1 MKRKDEIMKILTIGN
16 SFAVNSCHYLP
27 EICAEGKIP
36 LTLGRANIGGCPLAS
51 HLSNAVQD
59 IRRYGNIYDGD
70 RTLREMLESE
80 DWDYVT
86 MQQASHDSWRIGTY
100 HPYFERLRDFVHEN
114 APGAEIVIHETWAY
128 RADNE
133 RLRNEFMISQR
144 QMFELLKENYLEIA
158 GMAENRD
165 GKSAMILP
173 VGEAF
178 RIMQE
183 LTGDKT
189 GELTRNPDGP
199 SHANALGELIGG
211 LIWYALL
218 GGGDYRSVS
227 FVPEGVDAKYV
238 PLAKEAVGSAIA
250 MYKAF

>member
-1 MKRKDEIMKILTIGN
+1 MKILTIGN
-16 SFAVNSCHYLP
+16 SVAVNSCHYLP
-27 EICAEGKIP
+27 EICAEGNIP

-70 RTLREMLESE
+70 KTLREMLESE

-100 HPYFERLRDFVHEN
+100 HPYFENLRDYVHKF
-114 APGAEIVIHETWAY
+114 APTADIVIHETWAY
-128 RADNE
+128 RTDNE
-133 RLRNEFMISQR
+133 RLRNEFMISQS

-199 SHANALGELIGG
+199 SHANALGEFIGG

-218 GGGDYRSVS
+218 GGGDYQSIK
-227 FVPEGVDAKYV
+227 FVPDGVDTKYI
-238 PLAKEAVGSAIA
+238 PLAKEAVKSALA
-250 MYKAF
+250 MYN

>member
-36 LTLGRANIGGCPLAS
+36 LTLGRANIGG
-51 HLSNAVQD
+51 HWSNAENDVRQ
-59 IRRYGNIYDGD
+59 YGNVYDGD
-70 RTLREMLESE
+70 KTLREMLEAE

-100 HPYFERLRDFVHEN
+100 HPYFENLRDYVHKF
-114 APGAEIVIHETWAY
+114 APTADIVIHETWAY
-128 RADNE
+128 RTDNE
-133 RLRNEFMISQR
+133 RLRNEFMISQS
-144 QMFELLKENYLEIA
+144 QMFGLLKENYLEIA

-199 SHANALGELIGG
+199 SHANALGEFIGG

-218 GGGDYRSVS
+218 GGGDYQSIK
-227 FVPEGVDAKYV
+227 FVPEGVDAKYI
-238 PLAKEAVGSAIA
+238 PLAKEAVKSALA
-250 MYKAF
+250 MYN

>member
-27 EICAEGKIP
+27 EICAEGNIP

-70 RTLREMLESE
+70 KTLREMLESE

-100 HPYFERLRDFVHEN
+100 HPYFENLRDYVHKF
-114 APGAEIVIHETWAY
+114 APTADIVIHETWAY
-128 RADNE
+128 RTDNE
-133 RLRNEFMISQR
+133 RLRNEFMISQS

-199 SHANALGELIGG
+199 SHANALGEFIGG

-218 GGGDYRSVS
+218 GGGDYQSIK
-227 FVPEGVDAKYV
+227 FVPDGVDTKYI
-238 PLAKEAVGSAIA
+238 PLAKEAVKSALA
-250 MYKAF
+250 MYN

>member
-1 MKRKDEIMKILTIGN
+1 MKILTIGN

-27 EICAEGKIP
+27 EICAEGNIP

-70 RTLREMLESE
+70 KTLREMLESE

-100 HPYFERLRDFVHEN
+100 HPYFENLRDYVHKF
-114 APGAEIVIHETWAY
+114 APTADIVIHETWAY
-128 RADNE
+128 RTDNE
-133 RLRNEFMISQR
+133 RLRNEFMISQS

-158 GMAENRD
+158 GMAENRG
-165 GKSAMILP
+165 GKAAMILP

-250 MYKAF
+250 LYKAF

>member
-1 MKRKDEIMKILTIGN
+1 MKILTIGN

-36 LTLGRANIGGCPLAS
+36 LTLGRANIGGCPLAR
-51 HLSNAVQD
+51 HWSNAENDVRQ
-59 IRRYGNIYDGD
+59 YGNVYDGD
-70 RTLREMLESE
+70 KTLREMLEAE

-86 MQQASHDSWRIGTY
+86 MQQASHDSWKIGTY
-100 HPYFERLRDFVHEN
+100 HPYFENLRDYVHKF
-114 APGAEIVIHETWAY
+114 APTADIVIHETWAY
-128 RADNE
+128 RTDNE
-133 RLRNEFMISQR
+133 RLRNEFMISQS

-178 RIMQE
+178 RVMQE

-199 SHANALGELIGG
+199 SHANALGEYIGA

-218 GGGDYRSVS
+218 GGGDYKSIK
-227 FVPEGVDAKYV
+227 FVPDGVDTKYI
-238 PLAKEAVGSAIA
+238 PLAKEAVKSALA
-250 MYKAF
+250 LYN

>member
-27 EICAEGKIP
+27 EICAEGNIP

-100 HPYFERLRDFVHEN
+100 HPYFENLRDYVHKF
-114 APGAEIVIHETWAY
+114 APTADIVIHETWAY
-128 RADNE
+128 RTDNE
-133 RLRNEFMISQR
+133 RLRNEFMISQS
-144 QMFELLKENYLEIA
+144 QMFGLLKENYLEIA

-183 LTGDKT
+183 LTGDAT

-199 SHANALGELIGG
+199 SHANALGEYIGA

-218 GGGDYRSVS
+218 GGGDYKSIK
-227 FVPEGVDAKYV
+227 FVPDGVDTKYI
-238 PLAKEAVGSAIA
+238 PLAKEAVKSALA
-250 MYKAF
+250 LYN

>member
-27 EICAEGKIP
+27 EICAEGNIP

-100 HPYFERLRDFVHEN
+100 HPYFENLRDYVHKF
-114 APGAEIVIHETWAY
+114 APTADIVIHETWAY
-128 RADNE
+128 RTDNE
-133 RLRNEFMISQR
+133 RLRNEFMISQS
-144 QMFELLKENYLEIA
+144 QMFGLLKENYLEIA

-183 LTGDKT
+183 LTGDAT

-199 SHANALGELIGG
+199 SHANALGEYIGA

-218 GGGDYRSVS
+218 GGGDYKSIK
-227 FVPEGVDAKYV
+227 FVPDGVDTKYI
-238 PLAKEAVGSAIA
+238 PLAKEAVKSALA
-250 MYKAF
+250 LHN

>member
-1 MKRKDEIMKILTIGN
+1 MKILTIGN

-36 LTLGRANIGGCPLAS
+36 LTLGRANIGGCPLAR
-51 HLSNAVQD
+51 HWSNAENDVRQ
-59 IRRYGNIYDGD
+59 YGNVYDGD
-70 RTLREMLESE
+70 KTLREMLEAE

-100 HPYFERLRDFVHEN
+100 HPYFENLRDYVHKF
-114 APGAEIVIHETWAY
+114 APTADIVIHETWAY
-128 RADNE
+128 RTDNE
-133 RLRNEFMISQR
+133 RLRNEFMISQS

-238 PLAKEAVGSAIA
+238 PLAKEAVGTAIA

>member
-1 MKRKDEIMKILTIGN
+1 MKILTIGN

-51 HLSNAVQD
+51 HWGNASNDV
-59 IRRYGNIYDGD
+59 RRYGEIYDGD
-70 RTLREMLESE
+70 KTLREMLESE

-100 HPYFERLRDFVHEN
+100 HPYFENLRDFVHKY
-114 APGAEIVIHETWAY
+114 APTADIVIHETWAY

-133 RLRNEFMISQR
+133 RLTKDYMISQS

-165 GKSAMILP
+165 GKPAMILP

-178 RIMQE
+178 RITQE

-189 GELTRNPDGP
+189 GGLTRNPDGP
-199 SHANALGELIGG
+199 SHANPLGEFIGG
-211 LIWYALL
+211 LIWYAVL
-218 GGGDYRSVS
+218 GGGDYRSIS
-227 FVPEGVDAKYV
+227 FVPDGVDAKYV
-238 PLAKEAVGSAIA
+238 PLAKEAVGSAIS

>member
-70 RTLREMLESE
+70 KTLREMLESE

-86 MQQASHDSWRIGTY
+86 MQQASHDSWKIGTY
-100 HPYFERLRDFVHEN
+100 HPYFENLRDYVHKF
-114 APGAEIVIHETWAY
+114 APTADIVIHETWAY
-128 RADNE
+128 RTDNE
-133 RLRNEFMISQR
+133 RLRNEFMISQS
-144 QMFELLKENYLEIA
+144 QMFGLLKENYLEIA
-158 GMAENRD
+158 GMAENLD

-199 SHANALGELIGG
+199 SHANALGEYIGA

-218 GGGDYRSVS
+218 GGGDYKSIK
-227 FVPEGVDAKYV
+227 FVPDGVDTKYI
-238 PLAKEAVGSAIA
+238 PLAKEAVKSALA
-250 MYKAF
+250 LYN